1 MPKGLARTSKLRQP
15 DQHLQGTFA
24 LWFDVWT
31 LEDVMKAMISALAL
45 LLSLTTHASVPMA
58 VKGKVYDLDMK
69 NVLFTYDHKTN
80 GQGEDKIVNN
90 VFQAP
95 DGATVAT
102 EKTVVKGKNLVSYEV
117 EQKQVGTVGK
127 VEVQGDRVN
136 FSYTKEGKTKSDSEK
151 LKGNLVVGPT
161 LIPFIRENWQTLLGG
176 KEIDVRFGV
185 PDRLETVGFT
195 LKKVEDK
202 DYNGQKAVV
211 IRMKATSF
219 IIAALVKPV
228 HFTLSANSDRLL
240 EMRGRTVPKK
250 KEGDSF
256 KDLDAV
262 VVYE

>member
-1 MPKGLARTSKLRQP
+1 MKPLIL
-15 DQHLQGTFA
+15 
-24 LWFDVWT
+24 VVT
-31 LEDVMKAMISALAL
+31 LM
-45 LLSLTTHASVPMA
+45 LSLVAQASVPTA

-69 NVLFTYDHKTN
+69 NVLFTYDHKIN
-80 GQGEDKIVNN
+80 GQGEDKTVNN
-90 VFQAP
+90 LFLAP
-95 DGATVAT
+95 DGSTVAT
-102 EKTVVKGKNLVSYEV
+102 EKTVVKGKSLVSYEV

-127 VEVQGDRVN
+127 VEVQGDQVK
-136 FSYTKEGKTKSDSEK
+136 FTYTKDGKTKSDSEK

-161 LIPFIRENWQTLLGG
+161 LIPFIRDNWQALLSG

-185 PDRLETVGFT
+185 ADRLETVGFT

-240 EMRGRTVPKK
+240 EMRGRTVPKRK
-250 KEGDSF
+250 DGDSW